1 MRHCT
6 ATCFPGRNNRPLLR
20 ITLLI
25 LTLLVMACARPAE
38 RPVGPGG
45 GSPALEA
52 NRMVATD
59 GYTLP
64 LHRWVPEG
72 EPRGVVL
79 AIHGFNDYGGAFSVL
94 ADDLNANGFA
104 LYAYDQRGFGD
115 TTPRGIWP
123 GEELLV
129 DDAILAVR
137 LLRKRY
143 PERPLFML
151 GKSMGSAVTMLAL
164 TRDDAPT
171 VAGSIL
177 VAPAVWGEEVMPWYQ
192 RLGLRVGEAITPGMR
207 LSVDLAE
214 AMGILPTD
222 DEEVLQAMRDNPRVQ
237 REARVD
243 TIDGLS
249 DLMDAALEASAELPG
264 PTLILYGDNDEII
277 PAEPVCMMVGRLP
290 DPVWRPWRM
299 ALYPGGYHML
309 TRYSES
315 EQVHADINAWLD
327 DIAAPLPSGHEVSR
341 GEAHRALCNG

>member
-6 ATCFPGRNNRPLLR
+6 ASCSRGWDSRAPLR
-20 ITLLI
+20 IILLM
-25 LTLLVMACARPAE
+25 LTLLVMGCARPAE

-52 NRMVATD
+52 DRIIATD
-59 GYTLP
+59 GYALP
-64 LHRWVPEG
+64 LHRWTPES
-72 EPRGVVL
+72 EPRGVML

-94 ADDLNANGFA
+94 ADDFTANGFA

-115 TTPRGIWP
+115 AAPRGVWP
-123 GEELLV
+123 GQELLV
-129 DDAILAVR
+129 DDAIVAVR
-137 LLRKRY
+137 LLRQRY

-151 GKSMGSAVTMLAL
+151 GKSMGGAVTMLAL
-164 TRDDAPT
+164 TRDDAPS

-192 RLGLRVGEAITPGMR
+192 RLGLRVGEAVTPGMR

-222 DEEVLQAMRDNPRVQ
+222 DEDVRQAMRDNPRVQ

-249 DLMDAALEASAELPG
+249 DLMDAALEASTELPG
-264 PTLILYGDNDEII
+264 PSLILYGDQDEII
-277 PAEPVCMMVGRLP
+277 PAEPVCMMLRRLP
-290 DPVWRPWRM
+290 DPDFRPWRFV
-299 ALYPGGYHML
+299 LYPGGYHML
-309 TRYSES
+309 TRYSGS
-315 EQVHADINAWLD
+315 AQVHADINAWLD
-327 DIAAPLPSGHEVSR
+327 DIGAPLPSGHELSR
-341 GEAHRALCNG
+341 SGAHRALCNG